1 MCLSCNHGVLFSFQ
15 ALADKPLKITVPA
28 SNCPIKEGQVC
39 FFNVLQIQSP
49 WSRIYPLALWPNAA
63 EGAEASAMGQ
73 WVPLLGFG
81 VQGQRRKRKTCT
93 DIPIKE
99 MTGFPHSLGFRSPDL
114 VFSRVK
120 ETLCDLSL
128 EHSFALTSV
137 SLKKSQP
144 RNLTRT
150 ISTRW
155 NVFPS
160 GVKLS

>member
-1 MCLSCNHGVLFSFQ
+1 
-15 ALADKPLKITVPA
+15 
-28 SNCPIKEGQVC
+28 
-39 FFNVLQIQSP
+39 
-49 WSRIYPLALWPNAA
+49 
-63 EGAEASAMGQ
+63 MGQ
-73 WVPLLGFG
+73 WSPLLGFG

-120 ETLCDLSL
+120 ETLCDLRL

-155 NVFPS
+155 NAFPS